1 MKPWKPSMWKPFSK
15 VTFLCVPAWVR
26 RTLKHSRDRGL
37 ERWKVFIEFLPPPGF
52 SSSHSL
58 PGHML
63 GILRGWEA
71 EWGGRLKTLSSVR
84 SPMWS
89 ASCDSVA
96 IPRPAWGSRGDW
108 PKCLPEQES
117 YATCHLPPSLC
128 YSLERF
134 LVISRAVP
142 SFADGTGWNP
152 PAVAGIARTRPI
164 FSALTPRHL
173 VSHWQAR

>member
-1 MKPWKPSMWKPFSK
+1 MGGLFVWVIPSKPYCWGSVWHLETTSVRPLNPSFLAHNEHSRALWMKPWKPSMWKPFSK

-26 RTLKHSRDRGL
+26 RMLKYSRDRGL
-37 ERWKVFIEFLPPPGF
+37 ERWKVFIEFLLPPGF

-128 YSLERF
+128 QS
-134 LVISRAVP
+134 
-142 SFADGTGWNP
+142 
-152 PAVAGIARTRPI
+152 
-164 FSALTPRHL
+164 
-173 VSHWQAR
+173 